1 VGCAIGC
8 VVPYTWMAASCSLKK
23 LIMPRPAKVMK
34 IYSGARGNFPES
46 LMTLRMPC
54 RMAAAMAAVT
64 MRDELKVARQYP
76 RFSVRFFSLA
86 TASVMRMRSRWRVG
100 SG

>member
-1 VGCAIGC
+1 MGHGL
-8 VVPYTWMAASCSLKK
+8 PYTWMAASCSLKK
-23 LIMPRPAKVMK
+23 LIMPHPAKVMK
-34 IYSGARGNFPES
+34 IYSGARGNFPKS

-54 RMAAAMAAVT
+54 QMAAAMAAAT
-64 MRDELKVARQYP
+64 MRDELKVARRYP

-86 TASVMRMRSRWRVG
+86 TASVMRMRWRWRVG

>member
-1 VGCAIGC
+1 
-8 VVPYTWMAASCSLKK
+8 
-23 LIMPRPAKVMK
+23 MK

-54 RMAAAMAAVT
+54 RMAAAMAAAT

-76 RFSVRFFSLA
+76 RISVRFFSLV
-86 TASVMRMRSRWRVG
+86 TALVIRMRSR
-100 SG
+100 